1 MKYYIQISL
10 LLLFCSIQN
19 ISSHNLRQ
27 ISNRDGL
34 SNSSVTCLFQDE
46 KRFLWIGTYD
56 GLNMYDSQ
64 KIYVYKPDI
73 NNQNSLSS
81 NVIRKIIET
90 DNYLWISTKWGLNKL
105 SQKSNAIEEY
115 YNEFGEN
122 SYIAKDNQDYLALRT
137 SCLPTSGTIILA
149 GSPMV
154 DFGKAKARFRAPH
167 LYRPRSRR
175 NHFGG
180 AIWNLTPGIEAPLL
194 NNGSD

>member
-122 SYIAKDNQDYLALRT
+122 SYIAKDNQDYLSLVSGKLLLRIRKYLINNIFRGQT
-137 SCLPTSGTIILA
+137 PVHDLKCL
-149 GSPMV
+149 
-154 DFGKAKARFRAPH
+154 H
-167 LYRPRSRR
+167 LQSV
-175 NHFGG
+175 
-180 AIWNLTPGIEAPLL
+180 
-194 NNGSD
+194 S

>member
-64 KIYVYKPDI
+64 KYMSISQISIIKI
-73 NNQNSLSS
+73 AFQAMSS
-81 NVIRKIIET
+81 E
-90 DNYLWISTKWGLNKL
+90 
-105 SQKSNAIEEY
+105 KS
-115 YNEFGEN
+115 
-122 SYIAKDNQDYLALRT
+122 
-137 SCLPTSGTIILA
+137 
-149 GSPMV
+149 
-154 DFGKAKARFRAPH
+154 
-167 LYRPRSRR
+167 
-175 NHFGG
+175 
-180 AIWNLTPGIEAPLL
+180 
-194 NNGSD
+194 